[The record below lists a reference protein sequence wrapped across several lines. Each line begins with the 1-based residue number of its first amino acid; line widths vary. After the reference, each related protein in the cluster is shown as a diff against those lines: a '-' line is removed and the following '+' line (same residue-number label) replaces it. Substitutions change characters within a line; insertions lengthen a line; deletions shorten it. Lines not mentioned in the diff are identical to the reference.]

1 MYKGGFVLKNISKK
15 YLVDNT
21 YHVIFKD
28 ISLNICKDEIT
39 VILGES
45 GCGKTTLL
53 KILSNLENID
63 SGQITYFNENK
74 EVTPKVGV
82 VFQESRLMPWLTVRE
97 NITFHSNNKD
107 KINVDKYLNIMKLKK
122 FKNAYP
128 SELSGGMANRV
139 SIARALSYDPDILL
153 MDEPFAALDYFTR
166 RKMQREVIEIYKST
180 KKGVIFVT
188 HNIEEALTIA
198 NRIMVFNKNKSIKEF
213 FVSYD
218 YNRDLSSDYYVNLKK
233 DILKELGEEE
243 YV

>member
-21 YHVIFKD
+21 YHVIFNNMSLD
-28 ISLNICKDEIT
+28 IGKDEIT

-53 KILSNLENID
+53 KILSNLETID
-63 SGQITYFNENK
+63 SGQIKYFNEDK
-74 EVTPKVGV
+74 EVIPKVGV
-82 VFQESRLMPWLTVRE
+82 VFQESRLMPWLTVKE
-97 NITFHSNNKD
+97 NITFHSNK
-107 KINVDKYLNIMKLKK
+107 KAEINVDKYLDIMKLKK

-166 RKMQREVIEIYKST
+166 RKMQREVIDIYKST

-198 NRIMVFNKNKSIKEF
+198 NKIIVFNKNKNIKEF

-218 YNRDLSSDYYVNLKK
+218 YNRDLSSDHYINLKK
-233 DILKELGEEE
+233 DILRELGEGEN
-243 YV
+243 V

>member
-1 MYKGGFVLKNISKK
+1 MYKCGFVLKNISKK

-21 YHVIFKD
+21 YHVIFNNV
-28 ISLNICKDEIT
+28 SLDICKDEIT

-45 GCGKTTLL
+45 GCGKTTSL
-53 KILSNLENID
+53 KILSNLETID
-63 SGQITYFNENK
+63 SGQIKYFNEDE

-82 VFQESRLMPWLTVRE
+82 VFQESRLMPWLTVSE
-97 NITFHSNNKD
+97 NITFHGNK
-107 KINVDKYLNIMKLKK
+107 KAEINVDKYLDIMKLKK

-166 RKMQREVIEIYKST
+166 RKMQREVIDIYKST

-198 NRIMVFNKNKSIKEF
+198 NKIIVFNKNKNIK
-213 FVSYD
+213 V
-218 YNRDLSSDYYVNLKK
+218 K
-233 DILKELGEEE
+233 I
-243 YV
+243 

>member
-1 MYKGGFVLKNISKK
+1 MYKCGFVLKNISKK

-21 YHVIFKD
+21 YHVIFNNV
-28 ISLNICKDEIT
+28 SLDICKDEIT

-53 KILSNLENID
+53 KILSNLETID
-63 SGQITYFNENK
+63 SGQIKYFNEDE

-82 VFQESRLMPWLTVRE
+82 VFQESRLMPWLTVSE
-97 NITFHSNNKD
+97 NITFHGNK
-107 KINVDKYLNIMKLKK
+107 KAEINVDKYLDIMKLKK

-166 RKMQREVIEIYKST
+166 RKMQREVIDIYKST

-198 NRIMVFNKNKSIKEF
+198 NKIIVFNKNKNIKEF

-218 YNRDLSSDYYVNLKK
+218 YNRDLSNDHYINLKK
-233 DILKELGEEE
+233 DILRELGEEE
-243 YV
+243 NV

>member
-15 YLVDNT
+15 YLLDNT
-21 YHVIFKD
+21 YHVIFNNM
-28 ISLNICKDEIT
+28 SLNICKDEIT

-53 KILSNLENID
+53 KILSNLETID
-63 SGQITYFNENK
+63 SGQITYFNEGE

-82 VFQESRLMPWLTVRE
+82 VFQESRLMPWLTVSE
-97 NITFHSNNKD
+97 NITFHSNK
-107 KINVDKYLNIMKLKK
+107 KAEINVDKYLDIMKLKK

-166 RKMQREVIEIYKST
+166 RKMQREVIDIYKST

-198 NRIMVFNKNKSIKEF
+198 NKIIVFNKNKYIKEF

-218 YNRDLSSDYYVNLKK
+218 YNRDLGSDRYINLKK
-233 DILKELGEEE
+233 DILRELGEEE
-243 YV
+243 NV

>member
-15 YLVDNT
+15 YLLDNT

-53 KILSNLENID
+53 KILSNLETID

-74 EVTPKVGV
+74 EVIPKVGV

-97 NITFHSNNKD
+97 NITFHSNKKD
-107 KINVDKYLNIMKLKK
+107 NINVDKYLNIMKLKK

-166 RKMQREVIEIYKST
+166 RKMQKEVIEIYKST

>member
-1 MYKGGFVLKNISKK
+1 MYKSGFILKNISKK
-15 YLVDNT
+15 YLIDNT
-21 YHVIFKD
+21 YHVIFSD

-53 KILSNLENID
+53 KILSKLENID
-63 SGQITYFNENK
+63 SGEITYFNRNE

-82 VFQESRLMPWLTVRE
+82 VFQESRLMPWLTVSE
-97 NITFHSNNKD
+97 NIVFHSKKKEMID
-107 KINVDKYLNIMKLKK
+107 VDKYLEIMKLKK

-166 RKMQREVIEIYKST
+166 RKMQREVIDIYKST

-198 NRIMVFNKNKSIKEF
+198 NKIIVFNKHKSIKEF

-218 YNRDLSSDYYVNLKK
+218 YNRDLSSDYYINLKK
-233 DILKELGEEE
+233 YILKELGEE
-243 YV
+243 

>member
-1 MYKGGFVLKNISKK
+1 MYKCGFVLKNISKK

-21 YHVIFKD
+21 YHVIFNNV
-28 ISLNICKDEIT
+28 SLDICKDEIT

-53 KILSNLENID
+53 KILSNLETID
-63 SGQITYFNENK
+63 SSQIKYFNEDE

-82 VFQESRLMPWLTVRE
+82 VFQESRLMPWLTVSE
-97 NITFHSNNKD
+97 NITFHGNK
-107 KINVDKYLNIMKLKK
+107 KAEINVDKYLDIMKLKK

-166 RKMQREVIEIYKST
+166 RKMQREVIDIYKST

-198 NRIMVFNKNKSIKEF
+198 NKIIVFNKNKNIKEF

-218 YNRDLSSDYYVNLKK
+218 YNRDLSNDHYINLKK
-233 DILKELGEEE
+233 DILRELGEEE
-243 YV
+243 NV